1 MMPTDP
7 STSPASDVIRPLKD
21 VWLRPRRVFR
31 ELADKP
37 LGVTDYAL
45 AALLG
50 IGNSLALYRPD
61 AAGTHVS
68 LGALLMNSLIFG
80 PVGIASM
87 YLFASIYTR
96 LGFRAGGKSSR
107 ASTFHVLA
115 YGGVPVVAA
124 VGVWVV
130 AIALIGDSAFLA
142 SPAAELDGFQ
152 SVIRQL
158 EIVAYLFLAL
168 WSVVLQVMGFSELLA
183 ISNAKALG
191 LLVMGQILLWVGL
204 GMLLLLLVILF
215 PNLMSVPNT

>member
-7 STSPASDVIRPLKD
+7 SASPASDAIRPLKD

-37 LGVTDYAL
+37 LSVTDYAL
-45 AALLG
+45 AAMLG

-61 AAGTHVS
+61 VAGTHVS
-68 LGALLMNSLIFG
+68 IATVLMNSLIFG

-107 ASTFHVLA
+107 AAIFHVLA
-115 YGGVPVVAA
+115 YGGVPVVVA
-124 VGVWVV
+124 VGIWVMV
-130 AIALIGDSAFLA
+130 ITLIGDAAFLA
-142 SPAAELDGFQ
+142 SPATDLDGFQ
-152 SVIRQL
+152 AVVRYLVI
-158 EIVAYLFLAL
+158 ASYLFLAL

-183 ISNAKALG
+183 ITNAKAFG
-191 LLVMGQILLWVGL
+191 LLVLGQILLWVGVA
-204 GMLLLLLVILF
+204 MLLLLIVILF
-215 PNLMSVPNT
+215 PNLVSVPST